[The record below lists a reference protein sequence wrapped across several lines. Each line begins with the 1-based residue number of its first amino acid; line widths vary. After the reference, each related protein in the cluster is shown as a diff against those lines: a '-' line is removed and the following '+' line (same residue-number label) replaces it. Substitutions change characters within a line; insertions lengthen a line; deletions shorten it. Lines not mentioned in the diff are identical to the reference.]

1 MSSKNDD
8 STLIS
13 MISFILSFPF
23 YAYRSLPVAPFFIS
37 ARLLTSIGGKI
48 IGWVNNIL
56 RLPVGESAIALASR
70 GYG

>member
-13 MISFILSFPF
+13 MISVILSLSF
-23 YAYRSLPVAPFFIS
+23 YAYRSLPAAPFFIS
-37 ARLLTSIGGKI
+37 AKLLTSIGGKI
-48 IGWVNNIL
+48 IGCVNVIL
-56 RLPVGESAIALASR
+56 RLPVGESAIALASS